1 MAFGS
6 LTHLVTN
13 SLSQCQAPALSQ
25 ACPGDP
31 GVNKRWLLPWRS
43 PQPGRAGGHAC
54 GRCGQQWAWLAHMSQ
69 ALLRPSSSDWERC
82 PGVICEEGAR
92 VGSVAGCRIPGWALA
107 LVFLTVSV
115 RRCQALVVAGLGCA
129 EGLAAVVRGWPQGRC
144 LQRGCGTC
152 SDSRGGSGTAG
163 GLGKLHPA
171 PLGLCAAWHSDGGG
185 ELVQPHGCML
195 GTMGCQRDG
204 GVRDHQRWQRRE
216 PLCARYTWRPPHAV
230 LGQGGATG
238 NGPPR
243 AHTGT
248 RTLFQVLLCN
258 PLPLPYPTPSFN
270 GSQPFLDKGSSVGT
284 ILV

>member
-43 PQPGRAGGHAC
+43 PQPGRAGGHSC

-129 EGLAAVVRGWPQGRC
+129 EGLAAAVRGWPQGRC

-171 PLGLCAAWHSDGGG
+171 PLGFCAAWHSDGGG

-195 GTMGCQRDG
+195 GTVGCQRDG

-216 PLCARYTWRPPHAV
+216 PLCARYTWDRLMLSWGRVGQQGMALREPI
-230 LGQGGATG
+230 LGPEHSSRCSFAT
-238 NGPPR
+238 PS
-243 AHTGT
+243 
-248 RTLFQVLLCN
+248 LC
-258 PLPLPYPTPSFN
+258 PTPHPHSMVPSHFWTRDH
-270 GSQPFLDKGSSVGT
+270 L
-284 ILV
+284 

>member
-43 PQPGRAGGHAC
+43 PQPGRAGGHSC

-129 EGLAAVVRGWPQGRC
+129 EGLAAVVGLASGAVPAEGVWHVFRQ
-144 LQRGCGTC
+144 QRRLGH
-152 SDSRGGSGTAG
+152 SRGSGKASPRALGSLCCLALRWWRRTR
-163 GLGKLHPA
+163 PA
-171 PLGLCAAWHSDGGG
+171 PWLHA
-185 ELVQPHGCML
+185 
-195 GTMGCQRDG
+195 
-204 GVRDHQRWQRRE
+204 RDHGMPE
-216 PLCARYTWRPPHAV
+216 GWRSP
-230 LGQGGATG
+230 
-238 NGPPR
+238 
-243 AHTGT
+243 
-248 RTLFQVLLCN
+248 
-258 PLPLPYPTPSFN
+258 
-270 GSQPFLDKGSSVGT
+270 
-284 ILV
+284 